1 MKRFIALLFVLTLTA
16 SCGQQES
23 KKEVVGANAGP
34 APTATGYIV
43 QVGDAYITEKDLE
56 NELAGMPESRRLS
69 YLQAGGEERLLDEV
83 IKREMFRQE
92 AIRAGLDQSEEYRQR
107 VRYLSRLA
115 LVEMFLEDKIQ
126 SQVTV
131 SDQEINDY
139 YQENME
145 SEFTNPMD
153 NTVIPLAT
161 VRENIRRLLI
171 MEKQRGIFDDFMTEM
186 MERYVVEVA
195 QEPTAPEG
203 QPAAEST
210 PGEQQ

>member
-1 MKRFIALLFVLTLTA
+1 MKRFIALLFVLTLSA
-16 SCGQQES
+16 GCGQEES
-23 KKEVVGANAGP
+23 KNEVVVGANAGP
-34 APTATGYIV
+34 APTTTGYIV
-43 QVGDAYITEKDLE
+43 QVGDAYITEEDLA
-56 NELAGMPESRRLS
+56 NELAGMPESRRVS
-69 YLQAGGEERLLDEV
+69 YLQDGGEERLLDEV

-107 VRYLSRLA
+107 VNYLSRLA
-115 LVEMFLEDKIQ
+115 LVEMFLEEKIQ

-139 YQENME
+139 YDEHQE

-161 VRENIRRLLI
+161 VRENIRRLLV
-171 MEKQRGIFDDFMTEM
+171 MEKQRGIFDDFMSEM
-186 MERYVVEVA
+186 MERYAVEVA

-203 QPAAEST
+203 Q
-210 PGEQQ
+210 